1 MLSPVSSNAA
11 GYLSQFK
18 PLTPVRLE
26 LIVTLIQ
33 KIGRLIRHNPWL
45 RGLPNEVAVLS
56 LIAFFVAIGFGIVA
70 PAIPVFARSFGVSAL
85 AASSVVSVFAFMR
98 FASAPIA
105 GLWVNRFGERIILT
119 VGLLLVSIS
128 SFFAGLAE
136 DFTHL
141 LILRG
146 AGGLGSTMFTVS
158 AFTLL
163 LRIVAPDQRGR
174 AAAAF
179 QGGFLVGGLAGPAVG
194 GIVIAISLRAPFF
207 VYSFTLLLA
216 AAASA
221 FFLNAHNKENME
233 IKERSKVSASLKAFT
248 NALKNKAYSAAL
260 SVNLATGFV
269 SFGIRSSIIPLF
281 VVEELKSSPSLIG
294 LGFLATSVTQAIFL
308 SYAGKSTDIKGRR
321 PSMIFGTSVLF
332 ISILVLVAFET
343 PSGYLISMAI
353 AGVGA
358 AFMGAAPAAVIG
370 DVTGGKKSGPVVAA
384 FQMTSDFGSIAG
396 PIVAGA
402 LVDSLGFGWAFMT
415 GAAVSLVAVFFSVL
429 MPETKPKGEVKS

>member
-1 MLSPVSSNAA
+1 
-11 GYLSQFK
+11 
-18 PLTPVRLE
+18 
-26 LIVTLIQ
+26 
-33 KIGRLIRHNPWL
+33 
-45 RGLPNEVAVLS
+45 
-56 LIAFFVAIGFGIVA
+56 
-70 PAIPVFARSFGVSAL
+70 
-85 AASSVVSVFAFMR
+85 
-98 FASAPIA
+98 
-105 GLWVNRFGERIILT
+105 
-119 VGLLLVSIS
+119 
-128 SFFAGLAE
+128 
-136 DFTHL
+136 
-141 LILRG
+141 
-146 AGGLGSTMFTVS
+146 
-158 AFTLL
+158 
-163 LRIVAPDQRGR
+163 
-174 AAAAF
+174 
-179 QGGFLVGGLAGPAVG
+179 
-194 GIVIAISLRAPFF
+194 
-207 VYSFTLLLA
+207 LLA

-221 FFLNAHNKENME
+221 FFLNAHDKENME

-396 PIVAGA
+396 PIVAGS

>member
-1 MLSPVSSNAA
+1 M
-11 GYLSQFK
+11 
-18 PLTPVRLE
+18 
-26 LIVTLIQ
+26 TLLQ
-33 KIGRLIRHNPWL
+33 TLGRKIRHNPWL

-85 AASSVVSVFAFMR
+85 AASSVVSVFALMR
-98 FASAPIA
+98 FASAPLA
-105 GLWVNRFGERIILT
+105 GFWVNRFGERIILT
-119 VGLLLVSIS
+119 VGLLLVSVS
-128 SFFAGLAE
+128 SFFAGLA
-136 DFTHL
+136 DNFNNL
-141 LILRG
+141 IILRG
-146 AGGLGSTMFTVS
+146 IGGLGSTMFTVS
-158 AFTLL
+158 AFSLL
-163 LRIVAPDQRGR
+163 LRIVAPEKRGR

-216 AAASA
+216 AASSA
-221 FFLNAHNKENME
+221 FFLKSHDKENME
-233 IKERSKVSASLKAFT
+233 VKERSKVSASLLAFT
-248 NALKNKAYSAAL
+248 TALKNKAYTAAL

-281 VVEELKSSPSLIG
+281 VVEQLKSSPSLIMF
-294 LGFLATSVTQAIFL
+294 GFLATSITQAIFL

-321 PSMIFGTSVLF
+321 PSMIWGTFILF
-332 ISILVLVAFET
+332 ISIIILVAFET
-343 PSGYLISMAI
+343 PLGYLISMAI

-384 FQMTSDFGSIAG
+384 FQMTSDFGSIVG

-415 GAAVSLVAVFFSVL
+415 GAAVSLVAIFFSVI
-429 MPETKPKGEVKS
+429 MPETKPKDINK

>member
-1 MLSPVSSNAA
+1 M
-11 GYLSQFK
+11 
-18 PLTPVRLE
+18 
-26 LIVTLIQ
+26 TLLQ
-33 KIGRLIRHNPWL
+33 TLGRKIRHNPWL

-85 AASSVVSVFAFMR
+85 AASSVVSVFALMR
-98 FASAPIA
+98 FASAPLA
-105 GLWVNRFGERIILT
+105 GFWVNRFGERIILT
-119 VGLLLVSIS
+119 VGLLLVSVS
-128 SFFAGLAE
+128 SFFAGLA
-136 DFTHL
+136 DNFNNL
-141 LILRG
+141 IILRG
-146 AGGLGSTMFTVS
+146 IGGLGSTMFTVS
-158 AFTLL
+158 AFSLL
-163 LRIVAPDQRGR
+163 LRIVAPEKRGR

-216 AAASA
+216 AASSA
-221 FFLNAHNKENME
+221 FFLKSHDKENVE
-233 IKERSKVSASLKAFT
+233 VKERSKISASLLAFT
-248 NALKNKAYSAAL
+248 AALKNKAYTAAL

-281 VVEELKSSPSLIG
+281 VVEQLKSSPSLIMF
-294 LGFLATSVTQAIFL
+294 GFLATSITQAIFL

-321 PSMIFGTSVLF
+321 PSMIWGTFILF
-332 ISILVLVAFET
+332 ISIIILVAFET
-343 PSGYLISMAI
+343 PLGYLISMAI

-384 FQMTSDFGSIAG
+384 FQMTSDFGSIVG

-415 GAAVSLVAVFFSVL
+415 GAAVSLVAIFFSVI
-429 MPETKPKGEVKS
+429 MPETKPKDINK

>member
-1 MLSPVSSNAA
+1 M
-11 GYLSQFK
+11 
-18 PLTPVRLE
+18 
-26 LIVTLIQ
+26 TLLQ
-33 KIGRLIRHNPWL
+33 TLGRKIRHNPWL

-85 AASSVVSVFAFMR
+85 AASSVVSVFALMR
-98 FASAPIA
+98 FASAPLA
-105 GLWVNRFGERIILT
+105 GFWVNRFGERIILT
-119 VGLLLVSIS
+119 VGLLLVSVS
-128 SFFAGLAE
+128 SFFAGLA
-136 DFTHL
+136 DNFNNL
-141 LILRG
+141 IILRG
-146 AGGLGSTMFTVS
+146 VGGLGSTMFTVS
-158 AFTLL
+158 AFSLL
-163 LRIVAPDQRGR
+163 LRIVAPEKRGR

-216 AAASA
+216 AASSA
-221 FFLNAHNKENME
+221 FFLKSHDKENME
-233 IKERSKVSASLKAFT
+233 VKERSKISASLLAFT
-248 NALKNKAYSAAL
+248 AALKNKAYTAAL

-281 VVEELKSSPSLIG
+281 VVEQLKSSPSLIMF
-294 LGFLATSVTQAIFL
+294 GFLATSITQAIFL

-321 PSMIFGTSVLF
+321 PSMIWGTFILF
-332 ISILVLVAFET
+332 ISIIILVAFET
-343 PSGYLISMAI
+343 PLGYLISMAI

-384 FQMTSDFGSIAG
+384 FQMTSDFGSIVG

-415 GAAVSLVAVFFSVL
+415 GAAVSLVAIFFSVI
-429 MPETKPKGEVKS
+429 MPETKPKDINK